1 VAFSDMLD
9 DRRVIR
15 AGRWKLVLRGINPS
29 FFDLQAD
36 PGEQRELGTTA
47 RPVAMRYCRIL
58 LGQFLGAKN
67 RHRWLDADQSARGAA
82 LQQETTAIDP
92 TLQQQL
98 GALGYA
104 GGDTHGTEPTA
115 CSADEPCPNANQ
127 RCVNGRCVVPTA
139 N

>member
-1 VAFSDMLD
+1 
-9 DRRVIR
+9 
-15 AGRWKLVLRGINPS
+15 
-29 FFDLQAD
+29 
-36 PGEQRELGTTA
+36 
-47 RPVAMRYCRIL
+47 MRYCRIL
-58 LGQFLGAKN
+58 LSQFLGAKN
-67 RHRWLDADQSARGAA
+67 RHHWLDADQSARGAA